1 MTIIVGLTGGIA
13 SGKTTLSN
21 FLKNKKFAVHDS
33 DLVVK
38 KIYSRPSP
46 FFLKHL
52 KKLGLSHSIKNNKIK
67 TYDYDSIVN
76 FIPKL
81 YAYRLPTK
89 KEWENMAHLGYST
102 KTQKILNLEFVLS
115 YKFFGF

>member
-52 KKLGLSHSIKNNKIK
+52 KKLGLSHSIKNNKINK
-67 TYDYDSIVN
+67 NTIRDEVFN
-76 FIPKL
+76 NKK
-81 YAYRLPTK
+81 TK
-89 KEWENMAHLGYST
+89 KKLEEYIHSEVKKERNQFINNHKKN
-102 KTQKILNLEFVLS
+102 KTKILFLAFI
-115 YKFFGF
+115 